1 MENLSLCEV
10 CVCAPVCSRL
20 MATGGVVSCEHF
32 HSVSGKMEDEE

>member
-1 MENLSLCEV
+1 MENLTLCEV

-32 HSVSGKMEDEE
+32 HSTLEKTEDEE